1 MEVKLNDQI
10 LNMFAV
16 STLAVVIQFVQACA
30 VPWCRGDLHADT
42 LYQ

>member
-1 MEVKLNDQI
+1 MEAKLNDQI

-16 STLAVVIQFVQACA
+16 STLAVVIQFVRARA